1 MPKYRIKSDILGVDF
16 GIRTDEKLT
25 ERDYFDILKTKVQ
38 PQDLLHAYKSAPY
51 DEKRQNLAT
60 KALDNGFFDQDVGFT
75 ESMAEV
81 GGMVGQGIGD
91 MLTTNIY
98 ATSRLQRARMQYG
111 DADTEQVYQPL
122 IEEGIK
128 KAGQQLK
135 GLAYA
140 AKRADRSIEDDL
152 SQAMQFAG
160 IPRDDENL
168 QKRVIAEAQRQDQS
182 QVAATQAQMGV
193 EAAGMMA
200 MIGAKGNEVIERVKA
215 DSSKESKLAQIEY
228 LADKFDIA
236 EKIEKGAELGL
247 AEAGLL
253 GTLTNVYL
261 GKNLSPFDVNQE
273 ALQDVQSGLVEPDR
287 EVALVGSVVADPSFV
302 ATMGAAGGVN
312 AMRNVLARGMV
323 IRTGEKAAQESSLRL
338 FLSRAENIAK
348 PSTQQKA
355 LIKSA
360 EQKLAKVAGSGE
372 KLDKL
377 VAKSQGVAQAK
388 VGSLIQSGEASTQ
401 SGARLVNSLS
411 KALENAPAPKA
422 PIFNRM
428 TGKILER
435 AGMTTET
442 LGRTIEFIQRL
453 PEETLTTLFMKTG
466 GMSQE
471 AALTAARG
479 TARTLQAGAAAGVV
493 TGGFNEF
500 SPDLENLGLALL
512 LAPGGSSLVTRFGH
526 DAAILGKQLQFAQ
539 ASSPLFQRIAQLDPA
554 DASLTSVII
563 DRSSA
568 LTIPETIS
576 GLAEGIF
583 SKSRQFGPSPALKVP
598 STALAKTGLGNT
610 LTSAVNTAKTVV
622 GASTIPGAIGYA
634 LDGEAGAGG
643 AIGASWPFLAAGLGM
658 GTLVKFGSKSD
669 LYMKMAGD
677 EAYFKD
683 TYLDSTDR
691 ASYESQPRI
700 VRQAIA
706 TSNIQNPDVIFRF
719 KEGKPPPGESSNFS
733 VENGESVIT
742 IYGKSHPQEVLSAI
756 FGHEIAHH
764 IDTFGFMPQIIDEL
778 IGSVEKGKPGVYTE
792 FKNGKPV
799 INKDAEGREVYATN
813 KEFQKHRQQY
823 LDRLEAGGIDKNS
836 PSYKQYAN
844 NDAQIAREIFAAHGA
859 DWYFG
864 GEFVNKNWQGAGSKM
879 MGAMLD
885 PLFGS
890 TGLKKFFHRIGL
902 ATSEETGLV
911 ADPTNLFPGLKEVPA
926 LTRMIEKYNSDVR
939 GYGPQARREGR
950 GRGNLVDPA
959 FKDEVATV
967 NLTAK
972 DLENPAIVN
981 RLKAGGVV
989 KIKDDGTIETDVE
1002 GRPVFLPTREVNK
1015 NNKKLSNDILEI
1027 IRKKEDA
1034 GETFGEGHVSLEKT
1048 VDGKDRATGVFI
1060 DPSIIDQLQGKYNP
1074 HQLAA
1079 LKQINQTLRN
1089 GTGDVWDLFYY
1100 SALKY
1105 NKAGRKVYGQIKG
1118 GDRSSLPFGIEI
1130 TKDGNINIQ
1139 TISMDAFIKNLEWF
1153 AKSKGYSQKMAQAFG
1168 GMNPFENTQA
1178 ALKLL
1183 PKYLQNHLN
1192 KIENGTPESGITV
1205 AQRDLINGAI
1215 GRMNADQVKANPVL
1229 EGLGDRRSQRQQS
1242 YRSRRLDRI
1251 GNAVRG
1257 EPGYPAV
1264 KSAIEQNKLPM
1275 RIPAYHGTPHTLAP
1289 EAGAPLGRFRTSKIG
1304 TGEGAQA
1311 YGHGLYFAG
1320 KREVADYY
1328 RKALAEDKY
1337 FKSDGTPFE
1346 VSGELKNI
1354 NIRATFRNTN
1364 GDIDATIKRTFD
1376 IEESIPNTQGA
1387 EFAKIDR
1394 AILEDLKNQGGID
1407 RKKGSLYK
1415 VELAPKENEY
1425 LLYDK
1430 TLGEQPKG
1438 VQNKL
1443 KKFLREQ
1450 EGEDTWQ
1457 YRQEQDYRD
1466 ITNNVLDDMPE
1477 AEISKRLKEAG
1488 IPGIKYLD
1496 GSSRN
1501 KATFHITPPNQTV
1514 SGKYMVKG
1522 NDYNSKGKQF
1532 DTKAQAEKYLK
1543 EQMDNLDFNYV
1554 IFDEADV
1561 TVTEKLFMPASE
1573 AGATKGKI
1581 PKSGDM
1587 LTLDDSSLKLFL
1599 PSPSNPNASLSEF
1612 KGKNVQVLT
1621 ADLSVVG
1628 DKKADGAMIS
1638 FTGGPGYLSVNDAW
1652 GFTNE
1657 AGAKAF
1663 KTRWERDGKPLIG
1676 ITSMKQEN
1684 HRASTLTREYYVR
1697 KFMEAINDGKISENT
1712 VNRHIKTALKRA
1724 IDGKNGL
1731 TNNQKAALKT
1741 VKTIED
1747 FLKVFPDKELIPWKA
1762 TPMIYGKLDAK
1773 TLPIKQDRLKKLGLD
1788 TDTILRETRQ
1798 PEYNDIKKG
1807 SLLAIA
1813 EYDGSG
1819 ATYRPDLNSAYPWS
1833 IPLNEKAF
1841 LKDFADIQD
1850 LSSRARLTRIGWRS

>member
-140 AKRADRSIEDDL
+140 AKRTDRSIEDDL

-168 QKRVIAEAQRQDQS
+168 KRRVIAEAQRQDQS

-253 GTLTNVYL
+253 GTLTDVYL

-273 ALQDVQSGLVEPDR
+273 ALEDVQSGLVEPDR
-287 EVALVGSVVADPSFV
+287 EVAMVGSIVADPSFA

-338 FLSRAENIAK
+338 FLSRANNIAK

-453 PEETLTTLFMKTG
+453 PEEALTTLFMKGNMG

-471 AALTAARG
+471 AAQMAAR
-479 TARTLQAGAAAGVV
+479 AAAKPAQSLAAAGVV

-500 SPDLENLGLALL
+500 SPDLENLALALL

-610 LTSAVNTAKTVV
+610 LTGAVNTAKTVV

-864 GEFVNKNWQGAGSKM
+864 GEFVNKNWQGAGAKM

-902 ATSEETGLV
+902 ATSEQTGLV

-1168 GMNPFENTQA
+1168 GMNPFESTQA

-1275 RIPAYHGTPHTLAP
+1275 RIPATGKADGNNNLIPFPKAKSDPAP
-1289 EAGAPLGRFRTSKIG
+1289 LPGVRRTFPQQDILDGLSDKGLISYEAGKNNTVIAKVSPDGYPAP
-1304 TGEGAQA
+1304 
-1311 YGHGLYFAG
+1311 
-1320 KREVADYY
+1320 DY
-1328 RKALAEDKY
+1328 L
-1337 FKSDGTPFE
+1337 
-1346 VSGELKNI
+1346 
-1354 NIRATFRNTN
+1354 
-1364 GDIDATIKRTFD
+1364 TIY
-1376 IEESIPNTQGA
+1376 P
-1387 EFAKIDR
+1387 
-1394 AILEDLKNQGGID
+1394 
-1407 RKKGSLYK
+1407 
-1415 VELAPKENEY
+1415 
-1425 LLYDK
+1425 
-1430 TLGEQPKG
+1430 
-1438 VQNKL
+1438 
-1443 KKFLREQ
+1443 
-1450 EGEDTWQ
+1450 
-1457 YRQEQDYRD
+1457 
-1466 ITNNVLDDMPE
+1466 
-1477 AEISKRLKEAG
+1477 
-1488 IPGIKYLD
+1488 D
-1496 GSSRN
+1496 GS
-1501 KATFHITPPNQTV
+1501 V
-1514 SGKYMVKG
+1514 E
-1522 NDYNSKGKQF
+1522 
-1532 DTKAQAEKYLK
+1532 QAKP
-1543 EQMDNLDFNYV
+1543 
-1554 IFDEADV
+1554 
-1561 TVTEKLFMPASE
+1561 KLFMPASE
-1573 AGATKGKI
+1573 AGAGKGKPTQGDTTPASVQSWDDANPTFGANFTKGMAKDNKEAAALLR
-1581 PKSGDM
+1581 KSYEDEFGQPIKAQDFTQEQVEWLGGM
-1587 LTLDDSSLKLFL
+1587 LAQEGEAALGRTGNAVNWYTSAVEKALSVAEDIFPEIGQKFEAKDRFLGALSITSQNMRVMDNAKGAVKQYQHKERTGKFDYSIKHGAKADAITSNLKLYDKVEAKMGVKDLHAFL
-1599 PSPSNPNASLSEF
+1599 DEDFTVKELIEWGRDF
-1612 KGKNVQVLT
+1612 F
-1621 ADLSVVG
+1621 G
-1628 DKKADGAMIS
+1628 DKKFSIAGYSTDKVKGSAI
-1638 FTGGPGYLSVNDAW
+1638 FGPKIGQGFFQNLRGNYDPVTVDLWLRRTYGRLTGLSLDTAL
-1652 GFTNE
+1652 T
-1657 AGAKAF
+1657 AKDVGRLIYAVRNN
-1663 KTRWERDGKPLIG
+1663 KGK
-1676 ITSMKQEN
+1676 
-1684 HRASTLTREYYVR
+1684 R
-1697 KFMEAINDGKISENT
+1697 KFA
-1712 VNRHIKTALKRA
+1712 
-1724 IDGKNGL
+1724 GL
-1731 TNNQKAALKT
+1731 
-1741 VKTIED
+1741 EMPD
-1747 FLKVFPDKELIPWKA
+1747 FLKGISISGKVQKNGVANYKISDKAFETLLGDNTIGRDNYEAIYEFAEKLNREWERSFAKA
-1762 TPMIYGKLDAK
+1762 NTDVKKAKDA
-1773 TLPIKQDRLKKLGLD
+1773 
-1788 TDTILRETRQ
+1788 
-1798 PEYNDIKKG
+1798 IKKAKKEKRGTANLEKQLAKFEAEKVAIGKEKPQWAKAG
-1807 SLLAIA
+1807 STVNDKQKPIDVPSNA
-1813 EYDGSG
+1813 ER
-1819 ATYRPDLNSAYPWS
+1819 AVIT
-1833 IPLNEKAF
+1833 KAF
-1841 LKDFADIQD
+1841 NVALKSLKDKGINLTPADLQATLWYPEKDIWAYLKGENSDALNMSYDTAMEVIRDQ
-1850 LSSRARLTRIGWRS
+1850 R

>member
-60 KALDNGFFDQDVGFT
+60 KALDNGFFDQDAGFT

-98 ATSRLQRARMQYG
+98 ATSRLQRARMEYG

-140 AKRADRSIEDDL
+140 AKRTDRSIEDDL

-273 ALQDVQSGLVEPDR
+273 ALEDVQSGLVEPDR
-287 EVALVGSVVADPSFV
+287 EVAMVGSVVADPSFI

-323 IRTGEKAAQESSLRL
+323 IRSGEKAAQESSLRL
-338 FLSRAENIAK
+338 FLSRANNIAK

-453 PEETLTTLFMKTG
+453 PEEALTTLFMKGNMG

-471 AALTAARG
+471 AAQMAAR
-479 TARTLQAGAAAGVV
+479 AVAKPAQSLAAAGVV

-554 DASLTSVII
+554 DASLTSVIV

-610 LTSAVNTAKTVV
+610 LTGAVNTAKTVV

-658 GTLVKFGSKSD
+658 GTLAKFGSKSD

-792 FKNGKPV
+792 FKDGKPV
-799 INKDAEGREVYATN
+799 IIKDAEGREVYATN
-813 KEFQKHRQQY
+813 KEFQNHRQQY
-823 LDRLEAGGIDKNS
+823 LDRLEAGGIKKGTD
-836 PSYKQYAN
+836 SYDQYAN

-864 GEFVNKNWQGAGSKM
+864 GEFVNKNWQGAGAKM

-902 ATSEETGLV
+902 ATSEQTGLV
-911 ADPTNLFPGLKEVPA
+911 ADPTGLFPGLKEVPA

-989 KIKDDGTIETDVE
+989 KIKDDGTIETDVQ

-1048 VDGKDRATGVFI
+1048 VDGRDRATGVFI

-1089 GTGDVWDLFYY
+1089 GTGDVWNLFYY

-1118 GDRSSLPFGIEI
+1118 GDRTSLPFGIEI

-1168 GMNPFENTQA
+1168 GMNARENTQA

-1275 RIPAYHGTPHTLAP
+1275 RIPATGKADGNNNLIPFP
-1289 EAGAPLGRFRTSKIG
+1289 KSKSDPAPLPG
-1304 TGEGAQA
+1304 
-1311 YGHGLYFAG
+1311 
-1320 KREVADYY
+1320 V
-1328 RKALAEDKY
+1328 
-1337 FKSDGTPFE
+1337 
-1346 VSGELKNI
+1346 
-1354 NIRATFRNTN
+1354 
-1364 GDIDATIKRTFD
+1364 KRTFHQQD
-1376 IEESIPNTQGA
+1376 TLDGLA
-1387 EFAKIDR
+1387 D
-1394 AILEDLKNQGGID
+1394 
-1407 RKKGSLYK
+1407 KGL
-1415 VELAPKENEY
+1415 
-1425 LLYDK
+1425 
-1430 TLGEQPKG
+1430 
-1438 VQNKL
+1438 
-1443 KKFLREQ
+1443 
-1450 EGEDTWQ
+1450 
-1457 YRQEQDYRD
+1457 
-1466 ITNNVLDDMPE
+1466 
-1477 AEISKRLKEAG
+1477 ISYEAG
-1488 IPGIKYLD
+1488 KNDTVIAKVSTDGYPMPDYLTINKD
-1496 GSSRN
+1496 GSVEPA
-1501 KATFHITPPNQTV
+1501 KP
-1514 SGKYMVKG
+1514 
-1522 NDYNSKGKQF
+1522 
-1532 DTKAQAEKYLK
+1532 
-1543 EQMDNLDFNYV
+1543 
-1554 IFDEADV
+1554 
-1561 TVTEKLFMPASE
+1561 KLFMPASE
-1573 AGATKGKI
+1573 AGAGKGKI

-1599 PSPSNPNASLSEF
+1599 PSPNNPNASTSDF

-1621 ADLSVVG
+1621 TDLSMVG
-1628 DKKADGAMIS
+1628 DKKIDGATVA

-1657 AGAKAF
+1657 SSAKGF
-1663 KTRWERDGKPLIG
+1663 RTRWEREDRPLIG
-1676 ITSMKQEN
+1676 LTSMKQDN
-1684 HRASTLTREYYVR
+1684 HKASTLTREYYVR
-1697 KFMEAINDGKISENT
+1697 KLMQAVNQGKIEESL
-1712 VNRHIKTALKRA
+1712 VNKHITEALSRVVKGKGLTDSQKRA
-1724 IDGKNGL
+1724 LMSVKN
-1731 TNNQKAALKT
+1731 
-1741 VKTIED
+1741 IED
-1747 FLKVFPDKELIPWKA
+1747 FLRIFTNGQIIPWKA
-1762 TPMIYGKLDAK
+1762 TPKIYDRLSQA
-1773 TLPIKQDRLKKLGLD
+1773 TLPIKQGRLKELGLD
-1788 TDTILRETRQ
+1788 LDTILRETRQ
-1798 PEYNDIKKG
+1798 KEYNDIKKG

-1813 EYDGSG
+1813 EYDGSD
-1819 ATYRPDLNSAYPWS
+1819 AVYRPDLNSAYPWS
-1833 IPLNEKAF
+1833 IPLKEKAF
-1841 LKDFADIQD
+1841 LKEFADIQD
-1850 LSSRARLTRIGWRS
+1850 LSSRQDLRGSDGEANMAVAMGAGVMLDKLGRGDVNFMPSDPKAPKAQPANRIQQQAPAMPGNRFMAPAASAGAKLSERFR

>member
-75 ESMAEV
+75 ESVAEV

-140 AKRADRSIEDDL
+140 AKRTDRSIEDDL

-168 QKRVIAEAQRQDQS
+168 QRRVIAEAQRQDQS

-200 MIGAKGNEVIERVKA
+200 MIGAKGNELIERVKA

-253 GTLTNVYL
+253 GTLTDVYL

-273 ALQDVQSGLVEPDR
+273 ALEDVQSGLVEPDR
-287 EVALVGSVVADPSFV
+287 EVAMVGSVVADPSFV

-479 TARTLQAGAAAGVV
+479 TARTLQTGAAAGVL

-500 SPDLENLGLALL
+500 SPELENLGLALL

-610 LTSAVNTAKTVV
+610 LTGAVNTAKTVV

-658 GTLVKFGSKSD
+658 GTLAKFGSKSD

-823 LDRLEAGGIDKNS
+823 LDRLEAGGIKKGTDG
-836 PSYKQYAN
+836 YDQYAN

-864 GEFVNKNWQGAGSKM
+864 GEFVNKNWQGAGAKM

-890 TGLKKFFHRIGL
+890 TGLRKFFHRIGL

-911 ADPTNLFPGLKEVPA
+911 ADPTGLFPGLKQVPA

-989 KIKDDGTIETDVE
+989 KIKDDGTIETDVQ

-1048 VDGKDRATGVFI
+1048 VDGRDRATGVFI

-1118 GDRSSLPFGIEI
+1118 GDRTSLPFGIEI

-1168 GMNPFENTQA
+1168 GNNPAERVTVA
-1178 ALKLL
+1178 EKLL

-1192 KIENGTPESGITV
+1192 KIENGTKNPASGITDG
-1205 AQRDLINGAI
+1205 QRDLINAAI

-1275 RIPAYHGTPHTLAP
+1275 RIP
-1289 EAGAPLGRFRTSKIG
+1289 
-1304 TGEGAQA
+1304 
-1311 YGHGLYFAG
+1311 
-1320 KREVADYY
+1320 
-1328 RKALAEDKY
+1328 
-1337 FKSDGTPFE
+1337 
-1346 VSGELKNI
+1346 N
-1354 NIRATFRNTN
+1354 
-1364 GDIDATIKRTFD
+1364 
-1376 IEESIPNTQGA
+1376 
-1387 EFAKIDR
+1387 
-1394 AILEDLKNQGGID
+1394 
-1407 RKKGSLYK
+1407 
-1415 VELAPKENEY
+1415 
-1425 LLYDK
+1425 
-1430 TLGEQPKG
+1430 
-1438 VQNKL
+1438 
-1443 KKFLREQ
+1443 
-1450 EGEDTWQ
+1450 
-1457 YRQEQDYRD
+1457 
-1466 ITNNVLDDMPE
+1466 
-1477 AEISKRLKEAG
+1477 
-1488 IPGIKYLD
+1488 
-1496 GSSRN
+1496 
-1501 KATFHITPPNQTV
+1501 
-1514 SGKYMVKG
+1514 
-1522 NDYNSKGKQF
+1522 
-1532 DTKAQAEKYLK
+1532 
-1543 EQMDNLDFNYV
+1543 
-1554 IFDEADV
+1554 EADV
-1561 TVTEKLFMPASE
+1561 AITEKLFMPASE
-1573 AGATKGKI
+1573 AGAGKGKQAEAADLDFKI
-1581 PKSGDM
+1581 STRNPTAKNATENPITEDLIINTASIADDATMLESHALALQEYPGIKKNSKVPKRIIDRFVDHVVDNLLYLHDQVRPEVRNRS
-1587 LTLDDSSLKLFL
+1587 KLWYDGARNITEKWNQQYGNDKQSIAAAL
-1599 PSPSNPNASLSEF
+1599 ASLSPQKDWFMNVDLARRMLDIYKDQSGFAFDKAMAKKYIQLFEKGIGKKKATEIAEAMVGKTLNELQSDFEQAAFIRSYDEVYNPREYQVVSPEGDFIGLAKSLDGVNKKVAWGSMTEISKAVKVLRNPSKESISTALGNAHKIRNFYNNILLPNADEF
-1612 KGKNVQVLT
+1612 SVTIDTHAIAAALLRPLAG
-1621 ADLSVVG
+1621 ADLEVANNFGSKPKGAKRSIKNSSVKGISGTYGIYADAYRKAAEARGILPREMQSITWEAVRG
-1628 DKKADGAMIS
+1628 LYEAKWKTKSNKAKIDNLWKKYENGELTLNETREQILEAADGIREPEWVTERSDSGTDGGNESSNKSEELYRSELGGSELRANPRGGRTNPRGSKEVNFLPAGNFSRQPANRIQQQAPAM
-1638 FTGGPGYLSVNDAW
+1638 PGNRFMAPAAS
-1652 GFTNE
+1652 
-1657 AGAKAF
+1657 AGAKLS
-1663 KTRWERDGKPLIG
+1663 ERF
-1676 ITSMKQEN
+1676 
-1684 HRASTLTREYYVR
+1684 R
-1697 KFMEAINDGKISENT
+1697 
-1712 VNRHIKTALKRA
+1712 
-1724 IDGKNGL
+1724 
-1731 TNNQKAALKT
+1731 
-1741 VKTIED
+1741 
-1747 FLKVFPDKELIPWKA
+1747 
-1762 TPMIYGKLDAK
+1762 
-1773 TLPIKQDRLKKLGLD
+1773 
-1788 TDTILRETRQ
+1788 
-1798 PEYNDIKKG
+1798 
-1807 SLLAIA
+1807 
-1813 EYDGSG
+1813 
-1819 ATYRPDLNSAYPWS
+1819 
-1833 IPLNEKAF
+1833 
-1841 LKDFADIQD
+1841 
-1850 LSSRARLTRIGWRS
+1850 

>member
-1 MPKYRIKSDILGVDF
+1 M
-16 GIRTDEKLT
+16 
-25 ERDYFDILKTKVQ
+25 
-38 PQDLLHAYKSAPY
+38 
-51 DEKRQNLAT
+51 
-60 KALDNGFFDQDVGFT
+60 
-75 ESMAEV
+75 
-81 GGMVGQGIGD
+81 
-91 MLTTNIY
+91 
-98 ATSRLQRARMQYG
+98 
-111 DADTEQVYQPL
+111 
-122 IEEGIK
+122 
-128 KAGQQLK
+128 
-135 GLAYA
+135 
-140 AKRADRSIEDDL
+140 
-152 SQAMQFAG
+152 
-160 IPRDDENL
+160 
-168 QKRVIAEAQRQDQS
+168 
-182 QVAATQAQMGV
+182 
-193 EAAGMMA
+193 
-200 MIGAKGNEVIERVKA
+200 
-215 DSSKESKLAQIEY
+215 
-228 LADKFDIA
+228 
-236 EKIEKGAELGL
+236 
-247 AEAGLL
+247 
-253 GTLTNVYL
+253 
-261 GKNLSPFDVNQE
+261 
-273 ALQDVQSGLVEPDR
+273 
-287 EVALVGSVVADPSFV
+287 
-302 ATMGAAGGVN
+302 
-312 AMRNVLARGMV
+312 
-323 IRTGEKAAQESSLRL
+323 
-338 FLSRAENIAK
+338 
-348 PSTQQKA
+348 
-355 LIKSA
+355 
-360 EQKLAKVAGSGE
+360 AKVAGSGE

-453 PEETLTTLFMKTG
+453 PEEALTTLFMKGNMG

-471 AALTAARG
+471 AAQMAAR
-479 TARTLQAGAAAGVV
+479 AVAKPAQSLAAAGVV

-500 SPDLENLGLALL
+500 SPELENLGLALL

-554 DASLTSVII
+554 DASLTSVIV

-742 IYGKSHPQEVLSAI
+742 IYGKSHPQEILSAI

-823 LDRLEAGGIDKNS
+823 LDRLEAGGIKKGTDG
-836 PSYKQYAN
+836 YDQYAN

-864 GEFVNKNWQGAGSKM
+864 GEFVNKNWQGAGAKM

-902 ATSEETGLV
+902 ATSEQTGLV

-989 KIKDDGTIETDVE
+989 KIKDDGTIETDVQ

-1048 VDGKDRATGVFI
+1048 VDGRDRATGVFI

-1118 GDRSSLPFGIEI
+1118 GDRTSLPFGIEI

-1168 GMNPFENTQA
+1168 GMNPTENTQA

-1192 KIENGTPESGITV
+1192 KIENGTKNPASGITDG
-1205 AQRDLINGAI
+1205 QRDLINAAI

-1275 RIPAYHGTPHTLAP
+1275 RIPATGKADGNNNLIPFP
-1289 EAGAPLGRFRTSKIG
+1289 KSKSDPAPLPG
-1304 TGEGAQA
+1304 
-1311 YGHGLYFAG
+1311 
-1320 KREVADYY
+1320 V
-1328 RKALAEDKY
+1328 
-1337 FKSDGTPFE
+1337 
-1346 VSGELKNI
+1346 
-1354 NIRATFRNTN
+1354 
-1364 GDIDATIKRTFD
+1364 KRTFFQQD
-1376 IEESIPNTQGA
+1376 ILDGLA
-1387 EFAKIDR
+1387 D
-1394 AILEDLKNQGGID
+1394 
-1407 RKKGSLYK
+1407 KGL
-1415 VELAPKENEY
+1415 
-1425 LLYDK
+1425 
-1430 TLGEQPKG
+1430 
-1438 VQNKL
+1438 
-1443 KKFLREQ
+1443 
-1450 EGEDTWQ
+1450 
-1457 YRQEQDYRD
+1457 
-1466 ITNNVLDDMPE
+1466 
-1477 AEISKRLKEAG
+1477 ISYEAG
-1488 IPGIKYLD
+1488 KNNTVIAKVSPDGYPAPDYLTIYPD
-1496 GSSRN
+1496 GS
-1501 KATFHITPPNQTV
+1501 V
-1514 SGKYMVKG
+1514 E
-1522 NDYNSKGKQF
+1522 
-1532 DTKAQAEKYLK
+1532 QAKP
-1543 EQMDNLDFNYV
+1543 
-1554 IFDEADV
+1554 
-1561 TVTEKLFMPASE
+1561 KLFMPASE
-1573 AGATKGKI
+1573 AGAGKGK
-1581 PKSGDM
+1581 PTQGDTTPASVQSWDGPNPTFGTNFTRGMVKDNKEAAALLRKSYEDQFGEPLRAQDFTEEQVSWLGDM
-1587 LTLDDSSLKLFL
+1587 FAKEGEAALGRTGNAVDWYTSAVERALAVAEEIFPDIGQKYEAKDRFLGALSITSQNMRVMDNAKGAVKQYQHKERTGKFDYSIKHGAKADAITKNLKLYDQAEAKMGAKDLHEFL
-1599 PSPSNPNASLSEF
+1599 DTDFTVKELSEWGRGF
-1612 KGKNVQVLT
+1612 F
-1621 ADLSVVG
+1621 G
-1628 DKKADGAMIS
+1628 DKKFSIAGYSTDMVKGSAIFGPKIGQGFFQNLRGNYNPVTVDLWLRRTFGRLTGLALDTQLKPGDIGRLIYSVRKNVGKRKFSGLELPEFLKGVSITGKVQGNGVANFKIS
-1638 FTGGPGYLSVNDAW
+1638 DQAFNRLFGDNTIGRDNYEAVYEFAGKLNKEWERRFATAGNDVTKAKKAIKAAKKEKKS
-1652 GFTNE
+1652 TANLEKKLAKLEIEKE
-1657 AGAKAF
+1657 AIGKEKPQWAKAGSTVSD
-1663 KTRWERDGKPLIG
+1663 KLKPIDIPSNAERAV
-1676 ITSMKQEN
+1676 IT
-1684 HRASTLTREYYVR
+1684 
-1697 KFMEAINDGKISENT
+1697 
-1712 VNRHIKTALKRA
+1712 
-1724 IDGKNGL
+1724 
-1731 TNNQKAALKT
+1731 KAFNVALKT
-1741 VKTIED
+1741 
-1747 FLKVFPDKELIPWKA
+1747 LRDKGIDLTPADLQA
-1762 TPMIYGKLDAK
+1762 TLWY
-1773 TLPIKQDRLKKLGLD
+1773 
-1788 TDTILRETRQ
+1788 
-1798 PEYNDIKKG
+1798 PEKDI
-1807 SLLAIA
+1807 
-1813 EYDGSG
+1813 
-1819 ATYRPDLNSAYPWS
+1819 W
-1833 IPLNEKAF
+1833 AF
-1841 LKDFADIQD
+1841 LKGENSDALNMSYDTAMEVIRDQ
-1850 LSSRARLTRIGWRS
+1850 R

>member
-91 MLTTNIY
+91 MLTTNVY

-140 AKRADRSIEDDL
+140 AKRTDRSIEDDL

-253 GTLTNVYL
+253 GTLTKVYL

-273 ALQDVQSGLVEPDR
+273 ALEDVQSGLVEPDR

-377 VAKSQGVAQAK
+377 VAKSQGVAQAR

-428 TGKILER
+428 TGRILER

-512 LAPGGSSLVTRFGH
+512 LAPGGSSLITRFGH

-598 STALAKTGLGNT
+598 STALARTGLGNT
-610 LTSAVNTAKTVV
+610 LTGAVNTAKTVV
-622 GASTIPGAIGYA
+622 GASTIPGAIGYV

-823 LDRLEAGGIDKNS
+823 LDRLKAGGITKGTEGYN
-836 PSYKQYAN
+836 QYAN

-864 GEFVNKNWQGAGSKM
+864 GEFVNKNWQGAGAKM

-902 ATSEETGLV
+902 ATSEQTGLV
-911 ADPTNLFPGLKEVPA
+911 ADPTGLFPGLKEVPA

-1002 GRPVFLPTREVNK
+1002 GRPVFLPAREVNK

-1048 VDGKDRATGVFI
+1048 VDGRDRATGVFI

-1079 LKQINQTLRN
+1079 LKEINQTLRN

-1118 GDRSSLPFGIEI
+1118 GDRTSLPFGIEI

-1139 TISMDAFIKNLEWF
+1139 TISMNAFIKNLEWF

-1168 GMNPFENTQA
+1168 GNNPAERVRVA
-1178 ALKLL
+1178 EKLL

-1215 GRMNADQVKANPVL
+1215 GRMNTDQVKANPVL

-1275 RIPAYHGTPHTLAP
+1275 RIP
-1289 EAGAPLGRFRTSKIG
+1289 
-1304 TGEGAQA
+1304 
-1311 YGHGLYFAG
+1311 
-1320 KREVADYY
+1320 
-1328 RKALAEDKY
+1328 
-1337 FKSDGTPFE
+1337 
-1346 VSGELKNI
+1346 N
-1354 NIRATFRNTN
+1354 
-1364 GDIDATIKRTFD
+1364 
-1376 IEESIPNTQGA
+1376 
-1387 EFAKIDR
+1387 
-1394 AILEDLKNQGGID
+1394 
-1407 RKKGSLYK
+1407 
-1415 VELAPKENEY
+1415 
-1425 LLYDK
+1425 
-1430 TLGEQPKG
+1430 
-1438 VQNKL
+1438 
-1443 KKFLREQ
+1443 
-1450 EGEDTWQ
+1450 
-1457 YRQEQDYRD
+1457 
-1466 ITNNVLDDMPE
+1466 
-1477 AEISKRLKEAG
+1477 
-1488 IPGIKYLD
+1488 
-1496 GSSRN
+1496 
-1501 KATFHITPPNQTV
+1501 
-1514 SGKYMVKG
+1514 
-1522 NDYNSKGKQF
+1522 
-1532 DTKAQAEKYLK
+1532 
-1543 EQMDNLDFNYV
+1543 
-1554 IFDEADV
+1554 EADV
-1561 TVTEKLFMPASE
+1561 TVTDKLFMPASE
-1573 AGATKGKI
+1573 AGATKGKVAEAAKLWNEKGI
-1581 PKSGDM
+1581 DSPYFKKWFGKSKVVDDNGEPLVVYHGTPGKLEGNFFDPNRLGSSTGAKDAKKGFYFSDSPLTAEAYMGENYKYTPKEGQRLGQLTKRNEALQSELENIRSTYSSPSDAVLAGRQLRNEYSQNLAEMRSIDNNVKTQKSGTSLDVYLSMENPLSFDFKRNPYDEATQSRIISEALNNGNDGVIFKNMMDDPEGGRVSDIYVAFKPEQIKSATGNRGTFDAGERNILFMPAVKLYGPVENIGGIRLKRRTKGLNSDVAVVGRGKDTKEYYLHDHKLPDEVAAEAIKKHDDYGAQNLLAYVAQGDYEVNAPKSLRAWTEIQEKFKRQSVRDFNSEKSQKQKILKVWGENPINLLEDTIPQGTKDHGIYESEGIVYLGEKSKSSANIKEDGLKVRWEESSNISKSIYPTIKVELENGTTFYETVRISDHNQVSAKAPRYYEYDYRAKNIQEALPEIEGDM
-1587 LTLDDSSLKLFL
+1587 QQLAWDMWNDQKSIHGELKGKSGKQFM
-1599 PSPSNPNASLSEF
+1599 PSDPKAPKAQPANRIQQQAPAMPDNRFMAPAASAGSKLSERF
-1612 KGKNVQVLT
+1612 
-1621 ADLSVVG
+1621 
-1628 DKKADGAMIS
+1628 
-1638 FTGGPGYLSVNDAW
+1638 
-1652 GFTNE
+1652 
-1657 AGAKAF
+1657 
-1663 KTRWERDGKPLIG
+1663 R
-1676 ITSMKQEN
+1676 
-1684 HRASTLTREYYVR
+1684 
-1697 KFMEAINDGKISENT
+1697 
-1712 VNRHIKTALKRA
+1712 
-1724 IDGKNGL
+1724 
-1731 TNNQKAALKT
+1731 
-1741 VKTIED
+1741 
-1747 FLKVFPDKELIPWKA
+1747 
-1762 TPMIYGKLDAK
+1762 
-1773 TLPIKQDRLKKLGLD
+1773 
-1788 TDTILRETRQ
+1788 
-1798 PEYNDIKKG
+1798 
-1807 SLLAIA
+1807 
-1813 EYDGSG
+1813 
-1819 ATYRPDLNSAYPWS
+1819 
-1833 IPLNEKAF
+1833 
-1841 LKDFADIQD
+1841 
-1850 LSSRARLTRIGWRS
+1850 

>member
-38 PQDLLHAYKSAPY
+38 PQDLLHAYTSAPY

-75 ESMAEV
+75 ESVAEV

-91 MLTTNIY
+91 MLTTNVY

-111 DADTEQVYQPL
+111 DADNEQVYQPL

-200 MIGAKGNEVIERVKA
+200 IIGAKGNEVIERVKA

-453 PEETLTTLFMKTG
+453 PEEALTTLFMKGNMG

-471 AALTAARG
+471 AAQMAAR
-479 TARTLQAGAAAGVV
+479 AVAKPVQSLAAAGVV

-610 LTSAVNTAKTVV
+610 LTGAVNTAKTVV

-864 GEFVNKNWQGAGSKM
+864 GEFVNKNWQGAGAKM

-902 ATSEETGLV
+902 ATSEQTGLV
-911 ADPTNLFPGLKEVPA
+911 ADPTGLFPGLKEVPA

-1118 GDRSSLPFGIEI
+1118 GDRTSLPFGIEI

-1215 GRMNADQVKANPVL
+1215 GRMNTDQVKANPVL

-1275 RIPAYHGTPHTLAP
+1275 RIP
-1289 EAGAPLGRFRTSKIG
+1289 
-1304 TGEGAQA
+1304 
-1311 YGHGLYFAG
+1311 
-1320 KREVADYY
+1320 
-1328 RKALAEDKY
+1328 
-1337 FKSDGTPFE
+1337 
-1346 VSGELKNI
+1346 N
-1354 NIRATFRNTN
+1354 
-1364 GDIDATIKRTFD
+1364 
-1376 IEESIPNTQGA
+1376 
-1387 EFAKIDR
+1387 
-1394 AILEDLKNQGGID
+1394 
-1407 RKKGSLYK
+1407 
-1415 VELAPKENEY
+1415 
-1425 LLYDK
+1425 
-1430 TLGEQPKG
+1430 
-1438 VQNKL
+1438 
-1443 KKFLREQ
+1443 
-1450 EGEDTWQ
+1450 
-1457 YRQEQDYRD
+1457 
-1466 ITNNVLDDMPE
+1466 
-1477 AEISKRLKEAG
+1477 
-1488 IPGIKYLD
+1488 
-1496 GSSRN
+1496 
-1501 KATFHITPPNQTV
+1501 
-1514 SGKYMVKG
+1514 
-1522 NDYNSKGKQF
+1522 
-1532 DTKAQAEKYLK
+1532 
-1543 EQMDNLDFNYV
+1543 
-1554 IFDEADV
+1554 EADV

-1573 AGATKGKI
+1573 AGAGKGKPTQGDTTPASVQSWDGPNPTFGTNFTKGMVKDNKEAAALLR
-1581 PKSGDM
+1581 KSYEDQFGEPLRAQDFTEEQVNWLGDM
-1587 LTLDDSSLKLFL
+1587 FAKEGEAALGRTGNAVDWYTSAVERALAVAEEIFPDIGQKYEAKDRFLGALSITSQNMRVMDNAKGAVKQYQHKERTGKFDYSIKHGAKADAITQNLKLYDQAEAKMGAKDLHEFL
-1599 PSPSNPNASLSEF
+1599 DTDFTVKELSEWG
-1612 KGKNVQVLT
+1612 KGFF
-1621 ADLSVVG
+1621 G
-1628 DKKADGAMIS
+1628 DKKFSIAGYSTDKVKGSAIFGPKIGQGFFQNLRGNYNPVTVDLWLRRTFGRLTGLALDTQLKAGDIGRLIYSVRKNVGKRKFSGLELPEFLKGVSITGKVQGNGVANFKIS
-1638 FTGGPGYLSVNDAW
+1638 DQAYNRLFGDNTIGRDNYEAVYEFAGKLNKEWERRFATAGNDVTKAKKAIKAAKKEKK
-1652 GFTNE
+1652 GTANLEKKLAKLEIEKE
-1657 AGAKAF
+1657 AIGKEKPQWAKAGSTVSD
-1663 KTRWERDGKPLIG
+1663 KLKPIDIPSNAERAV
-1676 ITSMKQEN
+1676 IT
-1684 HRASTLTREYYVR
+1684 
-1697 KFMEAINDGKISENT
+1697 
-1712 VNRHIKTALKRA
+1712 
-1724 IDGKNGL
+1724 
-1731 TNNQKAALKT
+1731 KAFNVALKT
-1741 VKTIED
+1741 
-1747 FLKVFPDKELIPWKA
+1747 LRDKGIDLTPADLQA
-1762 TPMIYGKLDAK
+1762 TLWY
-1773 TLPIKQDRLKKLGLD
+1773 
-1788 TDTILRETRQ
+1788 
-1798 PEYNDIKKG
+1798 PEKDI
-1807 SLLAIA
+1807 
-1813 EYDGSG
+1813 
-1819 ATYRPDLNSAYPWS
+1819 W
-1833 IPLNEKAF
+1833 AF
-1841 LKDFADIQD
+1841 LKGENSDALNMSYDTAMEVIRDQ
-1850 LSSRARLTRIGWRS
+1850 R